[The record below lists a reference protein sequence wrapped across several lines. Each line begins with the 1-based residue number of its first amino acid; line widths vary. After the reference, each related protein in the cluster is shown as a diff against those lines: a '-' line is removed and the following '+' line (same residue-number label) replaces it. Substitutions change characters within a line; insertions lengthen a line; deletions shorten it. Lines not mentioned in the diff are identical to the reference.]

1 MSKLMS
7 YEYSTTYCLPYYME
21 DNPGLYVQ
29 LLKRVLDINVKSL
42 DMIYGTQL

>member
-29 LLKRVLDINVKSL
+29 LFKRILDINVLSL